1 MKQDDIKAVAI
12 VTSIHMDFDARI
24 WKHARAL
31 AEAGVAVHL
40 VCPWQVD
47 GEHERPG
54 INFHTFRRV
63 QRRALRPLLI
73 PWRVFG
79 ALRRCIGRV
88 SIVHFHDI
96 DLLPWM
102 SMLSLFKP
110 VVYDIH
116 ENYPEEMMVRDWV
129 PDWARPLMF
138 HGVRSAQ
145 WLLASV
151 VRNLVL
157 VADSQEADL
166 PKRHV
171 RKIYVRNYATVALE
185 EKVVQNHA
193 SRPDAV
199 VFTGAHHVSNGSLL
213 LLDIAQR
220 LSRRR
225 PGVPFYV
232 TSRFASED
240 FRARFL
246 AEVDR
251 RALTDIVQVLPYV
264 RPDEIMSVLGK
275 ATIAITPNLRV
286 TQQINGVHTKL
297 FEYMAAG
304 LPIVASDLPHQVKVV
319 GEEGVG
325 LLAKPEDP
333 ESFVKC
339 IEELLDD
346 REKAGR
352 LGRRGREVFREK
364 YSWESQMPRLRE
376 FYKAILAGD

>member
-1 MKQDDIKAVAI
+1 
-12 VTSIHMDFDARI
+12 
-24 WKHARAL
+24 
-31 AEAGVAVHL
+31 
-40 VCPWQVD
+40 
-47 GEHERPG
+47 
-54 INFHTFRRV
+54 
-63 QRRALRPLLI
+63 
-73 PWRVFG
+73 
-79 ALRRCIGRV
+79 
-88 SIVHFHDI
+88 
-96 DLLPWM
+96 
-102 SMLSLFKP
+102 
-110 VVYDIH
+110 
-116 ENYPEEMMVRDWV
+116 
-129 PDWARPLMF
+129 
-138 HGVRSAQ
+138 
-145 WLLASV
+145 
-151 VRNLVL
+151 
-157 VADSQEADL
+157 
-166 PKRHV
+166 
-171 RKIYVRNYATVALE
+171 
-185 EKVVQNHA
+185 
-193 SRPDAV
+193 
-199 VFTGAHHVSNGSLL
+199 LL

-251 RALTDIVQVLPYV
+251 RTLTDIVQVLPYV

-346 REKAGR
+346 REKAVR

-364 YSWESQMPRLRE
+364 YSWESQMPQLRK